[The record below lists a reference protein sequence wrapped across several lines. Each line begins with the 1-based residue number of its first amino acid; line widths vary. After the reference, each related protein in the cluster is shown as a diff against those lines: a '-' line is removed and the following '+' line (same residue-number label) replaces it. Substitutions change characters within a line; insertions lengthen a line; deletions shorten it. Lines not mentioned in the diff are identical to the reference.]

1 LAFYAPPSKKDMT
14 GKKLENPGP
23 SIGNAI
29 AAASVGPLL
38 LTLCNA
44 LREVERCRIA
54 LKAMGYS
61 QKRWQEIVN
70 DVNPELR
77 FIVRGQMLD
86 PIVAYLK
93 SAGKPMERNR
103 LARALYNQG
112 AGPMQRIR
120 QSITINLRAGNLTLH
135 PGNKVGLP
143 AWKKAAE

>member
-1 LAFYAPPSKKDMT
+1 MT
-14 GKKLENPGP
+14 RKNIPNPELR
-23 SIGNAI
+23 IGNGT
-29 AAASVGPLL
+29 AAARVGPLL
-38 LTLCNA
+38 LTLSKA

-77 FIVRGQMLD
+77 FVLKAQMLD

-93 SAGKPMERNR
+93 SVGKPVERNR
-103 LARALYNQG
+103 LQRALYNQG

-120 QSITINLRAGNLTLH
+120 QSITTNLRAGNLTLH
-135 PGNKVGLP
+135 SGSRVGLP
-143 AWKKAAE
+143 AWKNKTE

>member
-1 LAFYAPPSKKDMT
+1 MTDKKT
-14 GKKLENPGP
+14 QNPEP
-23 SIGNAI
+23 RIVNAS

-44 LREVERCRIA
+44 LQEVERCRIA
-54 LKAMGYS
+54 LKAMGFP

-77 FIVRGQMLD
+77 FVLKSQMLD

-93 SAGKPMERNR
+93 SVGKPVERNR
-103 LARALYNQG
+103 LQRALYNQA

-120 QSITINLRAGNLTLH
+120 QSITTNLRAGQLTLH

-143 AWKKAAE
+143 GWEKPAK

>member
-1 LAFYAPPSKKDMT
+1 MTRKKIPN
-14 GKKLENPGP
+14 LELP
-23 SIGNAI
+23 IGNGT
-29 AAASVGPLL
+29 AAARVGPLL
-38 LTLCNA
+38 LTLSKA
-44 LREVERCRIA
+44 IREVESCRIA

-86 PIVAYLK
+86 PIVAYLT
-93 SAGKPMERNR
+93 STGKPVEKNR
-103 LARALYNQG
+103 LTRSLYAQG

-120 QSITINLRAGNLTLH
+120 QSITINLRAGNLMLH

-143 AWKKAAE
+143 

>member
-1 LAFYAPPSKKDMT
+1 MT
-14 GKKLENPGP
+14 GKRIPDPELH
-23 SIGNAI
+23 IGNGT
-29 AAASVGPLL
+29 AAARVGPLL
-38 LTLCNA
+38 LTLSQA
-44 LREVERCRIA
+44 LREIERCRIA
-54 LKAMGYS
+54 LKAMGFS

-77 FIVRGQMLD
+77 FVLRSQMLD
-86 PIVAYLK
+86 AIIAYLK
-93 SAGKPMERNR
+93 SAGKPVEKNR
-103 LARALYNQG
+103 LTRALYAQG

>member
-1 LAFYAPPSKKDMT
+1 MINKKP
-14 GKKLENPGP
+14 ENPELH
-23 SIGNAI
+23 IGNGT
-29 AAASVGPLL
+29 AAARVGPLL

-93 SAGKPMERNR
+93 SAGKPIERNR
-103 LARALYNQG
+103 LARALYKQG

-120 QSITINLRAGNLTLH
+120 QSITANLRVGNLTLH
-135 PGNKVGLP
+135 SGNKVGLP
-143 AWKKAAE
+143 ARKNTAG

>member
-1 LAFYAPPSKKDMT
+1 MTNKKS
-14 GKKLENPGP
+14 ENPELH
-23 SIGNAI
+23 IGNGT
-29 AAASVGPLL
+29 AAARVGPLL
-38 LTLCNA
+38 LTLSQA
-44 LREVERCRIA
+44 LREIERCRIA
-54 LKAMGYS
+54 LKAMGFS

-77 FIVRGQMLD
+77 FVLRSQMLD
-86 PIVAYLK
+86 AIIAYLK
-93 SAGKPMERNR
+93 SAGKPVEKNR
-103 LARALYNQG
+103 LTRALYAQG